1 MESFKSVRPTLCHS
15 ALLTAISIPGTLL
28 VERLS
33 LPHPQAF
40 TPEFLL
46 MWSLST
52 EYIFHLEHSA
62 GANGNEQP
70 VRLEKARTLGPPG
83 NTGRR
88 LPRDRGWTQEWASD
102 LPTPMGSA
110 KQQPNVGLLIQE
122 VGARDLQAPRAPYRE
137 GCLGPESPPP
147 GGRCTGDLQRDL
159 QALSSILGGLSC
171 DLHSTCHHF
180 WAVAAL
186 GSWGGD
192 IPGRVPSERGS
203 LHPFKDSGRFKAQ
216 GDHQGRDC
224 DPTTSF
230 LMTSRKGTPPI
241 SPTVLSM
248 RRLLLGVLTWT
259 DVK

>member
-1 MESFKSVRPTLCHS
+1 MHETC
-15 ALLTAISIPGTLL
+15 
-28 VERLS
+28 RLS
-33 LPHPQAF
+33 ELH
-40 TPEFLL
+40 TGRVVWDLKLL
-46 MWSLST
+46 IH
-52 EYIFHLEHSA
+52 EA
-62 GANGNEQP
+62 GAQ
-70 VRLEKARTLGPPG
+70 
-83 NTGRR
+83 
-88 LPRDRGWTQEWASD
+88 
-102 LPTPMGSA
+102 
-110 KQQPNVGLLIQE
+110 
-122 VGARDLQAPRAPYRE
+122 
-137 GCLGPESPPP
+137 
-147 GGRCTGDLQRDL
+147 GDLQRDW

-186 GSWGGD
+186 HSWGGD